1 MPMKGVLAALIIMLL
16 TLPAYAQR
24 MGGKD
29 HRSKDDQSQSAE
41 QKEKKR
47 KDEEAYKR
55 ALKSIP
61 DKPAPTDPWKNV
73 R

>member
-1 MPMKGVLAALIIMLL
+1 MRNGW
-16 TLPAYAQR
+16 
-24 MGGKD
+24 GGKD
-29 HRSKDDQSQSAE
+29 HRSKEDQSQSAE

-55 ALKSIP
+55 ALKSSP

>member
-1 MPMKGVLAALIIMLL
+1 M
-16 TLPAYAQR
+16 
-24 MGGKD
+24 
-29 HRSKDDQSQSAE
+29 KDDQSQSAEQKE

-61 DKPAPTDPWKNV
+61 QQTGPNRSLEECQIAVGLAPRRATTTNSPFLSALPCI
-73 R
+73 